1 MRILLIE
8 DDEEIARAIRHGLE
22 AERFTVETADTGALG
37 ARMAAEETYSLI
49 IADVMLPE
57 MNGFEVTEHLRRE
70 RVKTPILM
78 LTARDD
84 VEDRVRGLEAGADDY
99 LCKPFQFPELLARVR
114 ALMRRDKVN
123 RTRVIEIDDLTVD
136 TGIRRVYRAGREII
150 LTPREYAL
158 LEALVVREGTVVSRE
173 LILETVWLNDESW
186 SNAVDVCVAQLRKKI
201 DAGHETKLIQTA
213 YRQGYV
219 IRRSAE
225 DPQMA
230 VS

>member
-8 DDEEIARAIRHGLE
+8 DDEAIARAIRNGLE
-22 AERFTVETADTGALG
+22 AERFTVETAETGALG
-37 ARMAAEETYSLI
+37 ARMAVEETYSLI

-57 MNGFEVTEHLRRE
+57 LNGFEVTERLRRA
-70 RVKTPILM
+70 RIKTPILI
-78 LTARDD
+78 LTARDALD
-84 VEDRVRGLEAGADDY
+84 DRVRGLEAGADDY
-99 LCKPFQFPELLARVR
+99 LCKPFHFPELLARVR

-158 LEALVVREGTVVSRE
+158 LEALVVREGTVVSRD
-173 LILETVWLNDESW
+173 LILEAVWLNDETW

-201 DAGHETKLIQTA
+201 DAGHKTKLIQTA

-219 IRRSAE
+219 IRRSPDELVNAT
-225 DPQMA
+225 A
-230 VS
+230 